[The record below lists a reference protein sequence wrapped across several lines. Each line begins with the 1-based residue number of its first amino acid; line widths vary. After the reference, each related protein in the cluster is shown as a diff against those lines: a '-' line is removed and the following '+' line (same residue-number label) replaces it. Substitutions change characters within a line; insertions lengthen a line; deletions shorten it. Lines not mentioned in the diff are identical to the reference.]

1 MKLEEAKNQQDV
13 FKSNLQKISRGLYKQ
28 KEQESVLQNITLLY
42 EKAIHGIEH
51 SSKLLFHYKIL
62 TPKQIPQKLPTAL
75 AQLKAGNTSDNL
87 LN

>member
-13 FKSNLQKISRGLYKQ
+13 FKSNLQKISRGQYKQ
-28 KEQESVLQNITLLY
+28 KEQESALQNITLLY
-42 EKAIHGIEH
+42 EKAIPGIEY